1 MLKLEK
7 IEGTDIFE
15 FSIDGDIDKESVEEF
30 YKLLELK
37 AEQHQKMKLLG
48 TINEFPGFKDFKTFS
63 STLKMK
69 VKAVRN
75 IGKYAILSDKEW
87 IETLL
92 PTGNFLTPGIPMK
105 QFDLDE
111 RKKAIAWL
119 EKDDVKTYK
128 EDEYLSKLDIKNI
141 KGTNIYSFT
150 IDGKIDEGGMTALYN
165 ILKNKK
171 HEGKINLLATY
182 KDFDGF
188 DSFRAFTEGLK
199 VDFGALGNVEKYAIV
214 TDRKWVHKLAEIE
227 SKILSGISMKGFA
240 LDEADKAL
248 EWIKSN

>member
-15 FSIDGDIDKESVEEF
+15 FSIDGDIDKESVEDF

-48 TINEFPGFKDFKTFS
+48 TINEFPGFKDFKAFS

-92 PTGNFLTPGIPMK
+92 PTGSFLTPGIPMK

-188 DSFRAFTEGLK
+188 DSFKAFTEGLK

-214 TDRKWVHKLAEIE
+214 TDRKWAHKLAEIE
-227 SKILSGISMKGFA
+227 SKILPGISMKGFA

-248 EWIKSN
+248 EWLKK

>member
-1 MLKLEK
+1 MIKIKK

-15 FSIDGDIDKESVEEF
+15 FSIDGEIDKESVKDF

-48 TINEFPGFKDFKTFS
+48 TINEFPSFKDFKAFS

-69 VKAVRN
+69 VKAIHN
-75 IGKYAILSDKEW
+75 IGKYAIISDKEW

-92 PTGNFLTPGIPMK
+92 PAGDFLTPGIPMK
-105 QFDLDE
+105 HFDLDE
-111 RKKAIAWL
+111 REEAITWL
-119 EKDDVKTYK
+119 RKDDVKTYS
-128 EDEYLSKLDIKNI
+128 EDEYLSKMNIENI

-150 IDGKIDEGGMTALYN
+150 LDGKIDEGGMIALYN
-165 ILKNKK
+165 ILKNKNRK
-171 HEGKINLLATY
+171 GKISLLATY

-188 DSFRAFTEGLK
+188 NSFKAFTEGLK
-199 VDFGALGNVEKYAIV
+199 VDFGAIGNIEKYAVV
-214 TDRKWVHKLAEIE
+214 TDKKWAHKLVKIE
-227 SKILSGISMKGFA
+227 SKVLPGITMKGFA

-248 EWIKSN
+248 EWLKS